1 MLDILTANP
10 LLLLFLVSALGYVL
24 GRIRVKGSSLGVAA
38 VLFVGLAAGALA
50 PGLSLPPVIF
60 ELGLIIFVYTLGLT
74 SGPGFF
80 SLAQRAG
87 DNPSCCCDP
96 GCGGLTVAVAAA
108 EARCG
113 VFRRSLTNTP
123 RWRLLRRL
131 ATAPPDQRA
140 PQTLPRGHL
149 PSSEGVLA

>member
-80 SLAQRAG
+80 ASFRRKGLR
-87 DNPSCCCDP
+87 DNLFVLLLILVAA
-96 GCGGLTVAVAAA
+96 GLTAVAALLLQFSA
-108 EARCG
+108 PVAAG
-113 VFRRSLTNTP
+113 LFAGSLTNTP
-123 RWRLLRRL
+123 AL
-131 ATAPPDQRA
+131 A
-140 PQTLPRGHL
+140 
-149 PSSEGVLA
+149 GVLETIGAAAPADQPEGPPAVA